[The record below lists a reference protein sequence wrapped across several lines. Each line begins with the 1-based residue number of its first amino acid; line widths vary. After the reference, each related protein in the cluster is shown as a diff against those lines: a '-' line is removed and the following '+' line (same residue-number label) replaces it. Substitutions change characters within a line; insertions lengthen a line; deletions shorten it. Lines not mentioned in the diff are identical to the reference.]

1 MADATVDANHDR
13 LVYDYEY
20 VDLDV
25 NEGDTYV
32 TKLSHPI
39 GVHITNREDSDAIVN
54 YTLSGRTI
62 TFHESSGSGVKV
74 FVTIIGRK

>member
-1 MADATVDANHDR
+1 MTAVTVDANYDR
-13 LVYDYEY
+13 LVYDYEH
-20 VDLDV
+20 VDLDID
-25 NEGDTYV
+25 EGYTYV

-39 GVHITNREDSDAIVN
+39 GLHITKRENSSADI
-54 YTLSGRTI
+54 YYELSGREI